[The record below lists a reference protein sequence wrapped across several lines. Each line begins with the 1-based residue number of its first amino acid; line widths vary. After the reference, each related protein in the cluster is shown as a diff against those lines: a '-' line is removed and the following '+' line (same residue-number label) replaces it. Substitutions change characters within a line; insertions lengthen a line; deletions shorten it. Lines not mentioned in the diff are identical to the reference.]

1 MGRMVDIGVI
11 FRPQMPPETLRAA
24 VTEAEAVGVS
34 QLWLW
39 EDCFAEGGIS
49 AAAAALAWSRD
60 LTVGIGLLPVPLR
73 NPALTAMEV
82 ATLARMFPGRVTI
95 ALGHGVKP
103 WMQQVGAGAD
113 SPMTLMREY
122 AGAVVA
128 LLRGEEVTVQ
138 GRYVSLDAVRLD
150 WPPSPPPRLL
160 IGARGPKTIALAA
173 ELTDG
178 VLLDQLTDPEL
189 VREARATVGDA
200 HVALYTPFGA
210 DESPADLLGRISA
223 LGDAGADTV
232 VVHGTDAHPDQ
243 GRVLAA
249 LAEH

>member
-11 FRPQMPPETLRAA
+11 FRPQMPPEDLRVA
-24 VTEAEAVGVS
+24 VTEAEATGVS

-82 ATLARMFPGRVTI
+82 ATLARMFPGRVTVT
-95 ALGHGVKP
+95 LGHGVKP
-103 WMQQVGAGAD
+103 WMQQVGEGVD
-113 SPMTLMREY
+113 SPMTLLREH
-122 AGAVVA
+122 AGAVAA
-128 LLRGEEVTVQ
+128 LLRGEEVTVR
-138 GRYVSLDAVRLD
+138 GRYVRLDHVRLD
-150 WPPSPPPRLL
+150 WPPASPPTLL

-178 VLLDQLTDPEL
+178 VLLDQLTDPEP
-189 VREARATVGDA
+189 VRAARASVGDA

-210 DESPADLLGRISA
+210 DESPQDLFDRIATLGE
-223 LGDAGADTV
+223 AGADTV
-232 VVHGTDAHPDQ
+232 VVHGTDDHPDH
-243 GRVLAA
+243 RRILAA
-249 LAEH
+249 LAAR